1 MTLHSK
7 IPLLRTFSPCPGI
20 NTFLS
25 IWSCHFIIL
34 CKAKWQE
41 IKAFWCNRLYFHFSY
56 FVYFHLWV
64 FSLVWIAFSFLY
76 WSVIRVDDAEVIAD
90 WNYSVALKVLIGVF
104 QKCGDIWEWSYILVS
119 LTRPI
124 DLYKYISS
132 LLYFL
137 IKYMNTWKKKNL
149 KLYKTEKFEWL
160 TSAAIPGHELG
171 NQLPGNPCW
180 LSVLSSWGVFS
191 QSFFKNQPLIKYLNV
206 TGHHWWIIVTFR
218 HTS

>member
-1 MTLHSK
+1 LTLHSK
-7 IPLLRTFSPCPGI
+7 IPLLRTFSPCSGI

-34 CKAKWQE
+34 CKGKWQRDQRPFVV
-41 IKAFWCNRLYFHFSY
+41 IGYTFYFSY

-64 FSLVWIAFSFLY
+64 FSLVWIGCSFLY

-90 WNYSVALKVLIGVF
+90 WNYSVALKVLIGIF

-137 IKYMNTWKKKNL
+137 IKYMNTWKKKTKIVQNR
-149 KLYKTEKFEWL
+149 KIWM
-160 TSAAIPGHELG
+160 A
-171 NQLPGNPCW
+171 N
-180 LSVLSSWGVFS
+180 SSSHSWAWAR
-191 QSFFKNQPLIKYLNV
+191 QPI
-206 TGHHWWIIVTFR
+206 TR
-218 HTS
+218 